1 MSRSAEAHLASILTA
16 LGHAVEGGYA
26 WSVYPSEAKALLAEI
41 ERLRAEVDLLRTG
54 REAARSYADRVEA
67 EVVALRGERAA
78 VVAWLGAEVDAAME
92 MYLPVRAGTFLEC
105 AEAIERGAHRREDDR
120 TPG

>member
-1 MSRSAEAHLASILTA
+1 MNRSDEAHLASIVTA
-16 LGHAVEGGYA
+16 LGQAVEGGYA

-78 VVAWLGAEVDAAME
+78 VVAWLREVADAPETWVDDAIALRGAS
-92 MYLPVRAGTFLEC
+92 TS
-105 AEAIERGAHRREDDR
+105 IERGEHRREDDR
-120 TPG
+120 TTG

>member
-1 MSRSAEAHLASILTA
+1 MSRSAEAHLAFLVSA
-16 LGHAVEGGYA
+16 LGRAVEGGYA

-54 REAARSYADRVEA
+54 REAARCYADRVEA

-78 VVAWLGAEVDAAME
+78 VVAWLREVADAPVAWVDDAIRDAA
-92 MYLPVRAGTFLEC
+92 LG
-105 AEAIERGAHRREDDR
+105 IERGEHRREEEK
-120 TPG
+120 